1 MNGVDMGTGRRRWRG
16 VDDAGAGG
24 RSISL
29 KVFAPSARV
38 KTRDLVLFTR
48 QLSVMISAGLPLTR
62 TLETLAIQAENSA
75 LRQVARDTLRDVE
88 AGNTLAGALGRHPRV
103 FTQLY
108 VNMVHAGESGSR
120 LDGVLDRLATFLE
133 KSERIRRKVKGAML
147 YPAVVLAVAI
157 AVITTLLLFV
167 IPTFETVFASFD
179 ATLPLPTRVVIDLS
193 GIVQNGWWAM
203 LAATGGA
210 ALMLRRWAAT
220 DAGRRRFDGMLLR
233 LPLLGP
239 LTRKAAVSRFTRT
252 LATLLS
258 SGVPILEGLE
268 ITARTAGNR
277 VIEESIQ
284 ASRKAI
290 RRGDSIARPLRETGA
305 FPPMV
310 ARMIHVGEETGDLD
324 GMLARIA
331 DFYDDEVDAGAESL
345 LRILEPVLIVVLGG
359 LVGGMIIAMYLPI
372 FDLVNAIR

>member
-1 MNGVDMGTGRRRWRG
+1 MTSVLADMVRRVRRR
-16 VDDAGAGG
+16 
-24 RSISL
+24 IS
-29 KVFAPSARV
+29 APSARV

-48 QLSVMISAGLPLTR
+48 QFSVMTSAGLPLTR
-62 TLETLAIQAENSA
+62 TLETLALQAENAA

-103 FTQLY
+103 FSKLY

-120 LDGVLDRLATFLE
+120 LDGILDRLATFLE
-133 KSERIRRKVKGAML
+133 KSEEIRRKVKGAML
-147 YPAVVLAVAI
+147 YPAVVLAVAMSVV
-157 AVITTLLLFV
+157 ATLLLFV

-179 ATLPLPTRVVIDLS
+179 ATLPLPTRVVIGLS
-193 GIVQNGWWAM
+193 GIVQNWWWAL
-203 LAATGGA
+203 LAVAGGA
-210 ALMLRRWAAT
+210 TLILRRWIAT
-220 DAGRRRFDGMLLR
+220 DAGRRHFDRTLLQ
-233 LPLLGP
+233 LPVLGS
-239 LTRKAAVSRFTRT
+239 LIRKAAVSRVTRT
-252 LATLLS
+252 LGTLLS

-268 ITARTAGNR
+268 ITARTAGNC
-277 VIEESIQ
+277 VIRDAIQ
-284 ASRKAI
+284 ASRVAI
-290 RRGDSIARPLRETGA
+290 RRGDSIARPLRETRA

-345 LRILEPVLIVVLGG
+345 LRILEPVLIVFLGG

-372 FDLVNAIR
+372 FELINAIQ

>member
-1 MNGVDMGTGRRRWRG
+1 
-16 VDDAGAGG
+16 
-24 RSISL
+24 
-29 KVFAPSARV
+29 
-38 KTRDLVLFTR
+38 
-48 QLSVMISAGLPLTR
+48 MISAGLPLTR
-62 TLETLAIQAENSA
+62 TLETLALQTENSA
-75 LRQVARDTLRDVE
+75 LRQVARDTLGDVE

-103 FTQLY
+103 FAQLY

-157 AVITTLLLFV
+157 AVVGTLLLFV

-193 GIVQNGWWAM
+193 RIVQNGWWAM

-210 ALMLRRWAAT
+210 VLMLRRWAAT
-220 DAGRRRFDGMLLR
+220 DAGRRRFDRMLLR

-239 LTRKAAVSRFTRT
+239 LIRKAAVSRFTRT

-345 LRILEPVLIVVLGG
+345 LRILEPVLIVILGG
-359 LVGGMIIAMYLPI
+359 FVGGMIIAMYLPI